1 MTHNRSERIRN
12 RTTADDE
19 NRCVV
24 YFGVCGA
31 RFIFTTLIIK
41 RRVDDDDTE
50 TRFTRRRDR
59 SRERGE
65 LLYDYRT

>member
-12 RTTADDE
+12 RTTADDK

-31 RFIFTTLIIK
+31 SFIFTTLIIK
-41 RRVDDDDTE
+41 RQVDDDDDTE
-50 TRFTRRRDR
+50 TGFTRRRDR
-59 SRERGE
+59 SRERGK
-65 LLYDYRT
+65 LYDYKT

>member
-12 RTTADDE
+12 RTTADDK

-31 RFIFTTLIIK
+31 SFIFTTLIIK
-41 RRVDDDDTE
+41 RRVDDDGDDTE

-59 SRERGE
+59 SRERGKFV
-65 LLYDYRT
+65 YDY